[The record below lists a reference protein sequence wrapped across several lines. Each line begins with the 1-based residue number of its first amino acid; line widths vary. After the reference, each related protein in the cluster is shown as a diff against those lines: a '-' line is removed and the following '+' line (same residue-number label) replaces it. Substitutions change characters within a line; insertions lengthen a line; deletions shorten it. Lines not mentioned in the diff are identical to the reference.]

1 MLCCVLQFFFNP
13 QFLTLSRTS
22 HFQYLTLQL
31 YCNYH
36 HIIIMFIALSVLF
49 SSVLFCS
56 VLFCS
61 VLSYSVLSYP
71 LLFHSIQL
79 SFFLFLSDLFYSI
92 LFGLFCPSLICSFN
106 CPLHFPSL
114 FPLFAPRSVFD
125 FPSTPTAVAFHSISA
140 IRRSTLLKPPEY
152 S

>member
-1 MLCCVLQFFFNP
+1 MLCCVLQLFFRP
-13 QFLTLSRTS
+13 QFFILSRTS
-22 HFQYLTLQL
+22 YFQYLTLQL
-31 YCNYH
+31 YCNC
-36 HIIIMFIALSVLF
+36 HIMMSSLCSLLF
-49 SSVLFCS
+49 LYCFLLFY
-56 VLFCS
+56 S
-61 VLSYSVLSYP
+61 VLSYS

-79 SFFLFLSDLFYSI
+79 SFFLFCSVLFCSVLFYS
-92 LFGLFCPSLICSFN
+92 FCSVAPIPSFN